1 MPFWDMCVISTGAV
15 IIETASSYY
24 RDPWPFPECSN
35 LVSNHAKDSKKATG
49 SHTIFSLPV
58 YLTFQIIFL
67 NCPRLVSDTLD
78 FQNFLR
84 ENISHQNELELLKSS
99 RKTMTEIVNWL
110 PLLYLQ
116 SESSTI
122 LHFICNLWKLKL
134 QLHNTL
140 EKWNWSQI
148 NRNRICS
155 LVLRQKYFL
164 CTWNRLKVLKRH
176 LSKKILTKNRL
187 TNLQKRDKTCEV
199 RLTSV

>member
-1 MPFWDMCVISTGAV
+1 MHEISIFFSKCCVYSNWIRKLVSCETIFQKNFPLFERNIYPWQEVDLLPVFQCHFRLCAISTGAV

-84 ENISHQNELELLKSS
+84 ENISHQNELELLK
-99 RKTMTEIVNWL
+99 
-110 PLLYLQ
+110 
-116 SESSTI
+116 
-122 LHFICNLWKLKL
+122 
-134 QLHNTL
+134 L
-140 EKWNWSQI
+140 EENYEWN
-148 NRNRICS
+148 C
-155 LVLRQKYFL
+155 
-164 CTWNRLKVLKRH
+164 
-176 LSKKILTKNRL
+176 
-187 TNLQKRDKTCEV
+187 
-199 RLTSV
+199 

>member
-24 RDPWPFPECSN
+24 RDPWPFQECSN

-116 SESSTI
+116 NENLTIVYFIWIIWNQNYSCTQST
-122 LHFICNLWKLKL
+122 W
-134 QLHNTL
+134 
-140 EKWNWSQI
+140 KWN
-148 NRNRICS
+148 
-155 LVLRQKYFL
+155 
-164 CTWNRLKVLKRH
+164 
-176 LSKKILTKNRL
+176 
-187 TNLQKRDKTCEV
+187 
-199 RLTSV
+199 

>member
-67 NCPRLVSDTLD
+67 NCPRLLSDTLD
-78 FQNFLR
+78 FQNFI
-84 ENISHQNELELLKSS
+84 E
-99 RKTMTEIVNWL
+99 TEIPTYFRDELKIWMEIMYEIANWL

-164 CTWNRLKVLKRH
+164 YTWNRLKVLKRH
-176 LSKKILTKNRL
+176 LSKKFWPKIGWRICK
-187 TNLQKRDKTCEV
+187 KRDKTCEV

>member
-67 NCPRLVSDTLD
+67 NCPRLLSDTLD
-78 FQNFLR
+78 FQNFI
-84 ENISHQNELELLKSS
+84 E
-99 RKTMTEIVNWL
+99 TEIPTYFRDELKIWMEIMYEISNWL

-122 LHFICNLWKLKL
+122 LHFICTLWKLKL

-164 CTWNRLKVLKRH
+164 YTWNRLKVLKRH
-176 LSKKILTKNRL
+176 LSKKIFWPKIGWRIC
-187 TNLQKRDKTCEV
+187 KKGIKHV
-199 RLTSV
+199 RFA